1 MCVLLRDRRVYPEII
16 AVRVDVAHRE
26 HAFVRHKMIGVST
39 MVDQT
44 VFVVLPCAVS
54 MDDANAYRGESPAQ

>member
-1 MCVLLRDRRVYPEII
+1 M
-16 AVRVDVAHRE
+16 DVAHQE

-39 MVDQT
+39 MADQT

-54 MDDANAYRGESPAQ
+54 MDDANAYRRESLAQ